1 VSNEGHQE
9 HDAQEEHQKLDNH
22 DDYDLDTWIQHLTD
36 EDMPVFAGTV
46 AEVTGAVNSDD
57 SSAADVAQTILKD
70 ASLTSRLLKMAN
82 SFYFNPNG
90 HQMNTIT
97 RAVMVLGFDQVRAL
111 ALSLVL
117 VDSFSE
123 GIHKDRMI
131 EEMAQSFHAAT
142 QAQELA
148 KLIKAK
154 SPENV
159 FVATLLSRLGNMA
172 FWAFS
177 GDKATD
183 LAALID
189 SGKMTQQKAEQ
200 EVLGFH
206 LKDLTKGLSK
216 SWSLGELLDKTLSGD
231 NQDEPM
237 VSLVHMGQDLA
248 QAAKEGWDEKEAQAV
263 LKEVALKLDMSVAS
277 LKEVTHKNANQA
289 KAITKMYGV
298 SEASKRIPVPNIKL
312 VDGEKSEPTK
322 DKPDQ
327 NGPEKIENEP
337 TVDAEKG
344 SAEAEEIFSHPEPD
358 PNIQLSILQEITEA
372 IEEKPSINVI
382 LEMVLE
388 GIYRGVGM
396 DRSLFAILS
405 KDRQTLVCKYAVGVD
420 DELLSQEF
428 KIDIS
433 HSSNVFQQVIES
445 KKATHIPADPK
456 KIKGTLTRDT
466 LKFLGAPPYLIMP
479 TIVRGKVIGV
489 FIADRNSSKRN
500 IEPKDFLTFQ
510 QFCQQANMGLTFL
523 TMQG

>member
-1 VSNEGHQE
+1 MSNQGNQ
-9 HDAQEEHQKLDNH
+9 DAQKGAQTLDNH
-22 DDYDLDTWIQHLTD
+22 DDYDVDTWIQHLTD

-46 AEVTGAVNSDD
+46 TDVTHAVNSADT
-57 SSAADVAQTILKD
+57 SAADVAQTILKD

-82 SFYFNPNG
+82 SFYYNPNG
-90 HQMNTIT
+90 HQMTTIT

-117 VDSFSE
+117 VDALSD
-123 GIHKDRMI
+123 GVHKNRMI
-131 EEMAQSFHAAT
+131 DEMALSFHAAI

-148 KLIKAK
+148 KLTKAK

-183 LAALID
+183 LAELID
-189 SGKMTQQKAEQ
+189 AGEMSQQEAEK

-206 LKDLTKGLSK
+206 LKDLTRGLSK
-216 SWSLGELLDKTLSGD
+216 SWSLGELLDKSLSDD
-231 NQDEPM
+231 NPDDPM
-237 VSLVHMGQDLA
+237 VSLVNMGQELA
-248 QAAKEGWDEKEAQAV
+248 QAAKEGWGEDNAQAA
-263 LKEVALKLDMSVAS
+263 LESVASKLDMPLSN
-277 LKEVTHKNANQA
+277 LKEITHKNAKQA
-289 KAITKMYGV
+289 KTITKMYGV
-298 SEASKRIPVPNIKL
+298 SAASKRIPVPNIKL
-312 VDGEKSEPTK
+312 VDDDRAVAEVEEEAN
-322 DKPDQ
+322 DQ
-327 NGPEKIENEP
+327 DQIENEA
-337 TVDAEKG
+337 TIDVEND
-344 SAEAEEIFSHPEPD
+344 SAVVEESIIHPEPD
-358 PNIQLSILQEITEA
+358 TNIQLTILQEITEA

-405 KDRQTLVCKYAVGVD
+405 KDHKTLICKYAVGVD
-420 DELLSQEF
+420 DELLSQQF

-433 HSSNVFQQVIES
+433 HSSNVFQQVIKS
-445 KKATHIPADPK
+445 KKAVHIPSDPK

-466 LKFLGAPPYLIMP
+466 LKFLGTPPYLIMP